1 MVYHTCIVKLWIC
14 IWYTI
19 LTKYDIPYTYSE
31 FNYLLNE
38 KITVEVSDTV
48 A

>member
-1 MVYHTCIVKLWIC
+1 MAIK
-14 IWYTI
+14 WYQAI
-19 LTKYDIPYTYSE
+19 ALTNIKYDIPYTNPE

-38 KITVEVSDTV
+38 KITVEVSDKV